1 MWPIDGLFRCDQGQ
15 RLPGEDRIYNAAQLR
30 VTQSGL
36 QFLEENLEPVLAAV
50 LPEDGLNIC
59 LPGEAGETIGIEYGY
74 CFEEMCDEQG
84 IGCNL
89 NIAIERVDWQLRSRS
104 PDCDN

>member
-1 MWPIDGLFRCDQGQ
+1 MDYKFLLTAVRGCVLFCMLAACGQSTGCSGCDQG
-15 RLPGEDRIYNAAQLR
+15 PGDFPAKDRIYNAGQLR

-74 CFEEMCDEQG
+74 CFEEMCDF
-84 IGCNL
+84 
-89 NIAIERVDWQLRSRS
+89 
-104 PDCDN
+104 